1 MAASM
6 KKAIIKGRI
15 TKDVEIRRTQS
26 GKAVCSFHIAC
37 DNGKDKNGQQYPAD
51 FIPCVAWGQTAEFI
65 QKYFPK
71 GAEILVEGELKTR
84 TYDDERGSKHY
95 IMEVNVSEICFC
107 GSKSSNSSNSTNSA
121 DASFGGSASYG
132 STDDIPF

>member
-1 MAASM
+1 M
-6 KKAIIKGRI
+6 
-15 TKDVEIRRTQS
+15 
-26 GKAVCSFHIAC
+26 
-37 DNGKDKNGQQYPAD
+37 
-51 FIPCVAWGQTAEFI
+51 
-65 QKYFPK
+65 
-71 GAEILVEGELKTR
+71 EGELKTR

-95 IMEVNVSEICFC
+95 IMEVNVSEVCFC